1 MMLRMHKYLA
11 LSLALALP
19 VICFAGI
26 ETVLIEEQQ
35 GECTLRVTHDA
46 TPSSEIGTIVFRSFT
61 VKDGLHFHCEPTKT
75 QVIESL
81 GKGIA
86 IYLSDEN
93 LKPVTSIMVGR
104 ISRFPWV
111 NLAWQ
116 AKARSGTYAKMSST
130 EFNAFVA
137 SKDISQPFE
146 KALSDNG
153 LEFDGASC
161 EKIQFYENGYPMDA
175 LCWFKIKR
183 T

>member
-1 MMLRMHKYLA
+1 MRKYLI
-11 LSLALALP
+11 LDLVLALP
-19 VICFAGI
+19 AICFAGI

-35 GECTLRVTHDA
+35 GRCTLRVTHDA
-46 TPSSEIGTIVFRSFT
+46 TPSSEIGTILFRSFT
-61 VKDGLHFHCEPTKT
+61 VIDGMHFPCEPTKT

-86 IYLSDEN
+86 IYISHDN
-93 LKPVTSIMVGR
+93 LKPATSIMVGR

-111 NLAWQ
+111 NSAWQ
-116 AKARSGTYAKMSST
+116 AKARSGTYEKMSST
-130 EFNAFVA
+130 EFNAFVG
-137 SKDISQPFE
+137 SNDISQPFE
-146 KALSDNG
+146 IALNHNG
-153 LEFDGASC
+153 LELDGVSC